1 MRVEQP
7 KAVTVVLPVYGPAG
21 PVPTLVRDL
30 AVAAYALRCRG
41 IDLNVL
47 LLDGG
52 DGSAGER
59 AAAAARAVDLPLEVV
74 AGPQAGPGAAFVAG
88 FRRVLDADQATLVA
102 TLDATGRH
110 DPTEIPHLIDQ
121 LLTGDLDVVIGS
133 RWARG
138 SGTPGLPP
146 SRWAL
151 GKLANLTFRLITGTR
166 GIADATTSFRVSRA
180 AVVRDFTTGSPPLS
194 SHAVQTM
201 FVAMA
206 VARGYRV
213 GEAPIIYRAAPG
225 SPGGLRLRDA
235 GDFAAH
241 LGVLRSSV
249 DSTRQRRLSPG
260 GRAFHGEHFGAAD
273 DLERLGTAHR
283 FFDWVLDEFE
293 PHLGGRMLEVGA
305 GAGTITRKLAD
316 RYPNCRLVALEPA
329 QNLVPALAAYGALSD
344 RVTVH
349 QETLAEY
356 VRHGTGG
363 FDAVLYLNVLEHIE
377 DDAAEL
383 RLAAAVLR
391 PGGAL
396 LVFGPGLEW
405 LYSDL
410 DYKAGHY
417 RRYSP
422 NQLRRLAERAGLLVE
437 RARYFDLLGVP
448 PYYVVYKLLRQ
459 TGISGSTMWGYDWVV
474 VPASR
479 LLQRVLV
486 RPPAGKNVV
495 LVATRPAAPP

>member
-1 MRVEQP
+1 VEQP
-7 KAVTVVLPVYGPAG
+7 KAVTVVLPVYGPVD
-21 PVPTLVRDL
+21 PVPALVRDL

-41 IDLNVL
+41 MHLDVL

-52 DGSAGER
+52 GDAGEQAT
-59 AAAAARAVDLPLEVV
+59 AAAEAVDLPLEVV
-74 AGPQAGPGAAFVAG
+74 PGPADGPGAAFVDG
-88 FRRVLDADQATLVA
+88 FRRVLDAGRAELVA

-110 DPTEIPHLIDQ
+110 DPTEIPHLVDR
-121 LLTGDLDVVIGS
+121 LLSDGLDVVIGS

-151 GKLANLTFRLITGTR
+151 GKLANLTFQAVTGTR
-166 GIADATTSFRVSRA
+166 GIADATTSFRLSRL
-180 AVVRDFTTGSPPLS
+180 AVVREFVTGSPPLS

-213 GEAPIIYRAAPG
+213 GEAPIIYRAAPR

-241 LGVLRSSV
+241 LGALRGSV
-249 DSTRQRRLSPG
+249 DSTRQRRLSPA
-260 GRAFHGEHFGAAD
+260 GRTFQDDHFGAAD
-273 DLERLGTAHR
+273 DLERLGTAHH
-283 FFDWVLDEFE
+283 FFDWVLDELG

-316 RYPNCRLVALEPA
+316 RYPDCRLVALEPA
-329 QNLVPALAAYGALSD
+329 ENMVPALAAYGALSD

-349 QETLAEY
+349 QETLAQY
-356 VRHGTGG
+356 VRHGAGG
-363 FDAVLYLNVLEHIE
+363 FDAVLYLNVLEHIQ
-377 DDAAEL
+377 DDAAEVG
-383 RLAAAVLR
+383 LAAEVLR

-396 LVFGPGLEW
+396 LVFGPGLEA

-422 NQLRRLAERAGLLVE
+422 RQLRRLAEQAGLVVE
-437 RARYFDLLGVP
+437 RACYFDLLGVP
-448 PYYVVYKLLRQ
+448 PYYLVYRLLRQ
-459 TGISGSTMWGYDWVV
+459 TEISGSTMWGYDWVV
-474 VPASR
+474 VPVSR
-479 LLQRVLV
+479 LLQRALV
-486 RPPAGKNVV
+486 RPPAGKNVM
-495 LVATRPAAPP
+495 LVATKPGAPSR